1 MKNSIWTD
9 FLHLFYPRL
18 CLLCEEPLVEGEEQ
32 ICLNCLCDLPRVW
45 HQEGET
51 WESLFVGKSDI
62 KQAYAFYV
70 FEKGGHVQQLIHA
83 LKYYDNKELAYSL
96 GSLAFR
102 TLLYEKHPICD
113 FDVLL
118 PVPLHPKRLQERGYN
133 QAEWIAKGIQSVLSA
148 PINTSAVTRK
158 VKTETQTHRNVY
170 DRWTNMQEVFEL
182 VESKELEN
190 RKVLLIDDVLTTG
203 ATFNACAAILEN
215 VPGIQLSA
223 FALAKV

>member
-32 ICLNCLCDLPRVW
+32 ICLNCLCDLPRVR

-83 LKYYDNKELAYSL
+83 LKYYDNKELK
-96 GSLAFR
+96 FR
-102 TLLYEKHPICD
+102 I
-113 FDVLL
+113 
-118 PVPLHPKRLQERGYN
+118 
-133 QAEWIAKGIQSVLSA
+133 
-148 PINTSAVTRK
+148 
-158 VKTETQTHRNVY
+158 
-170 DRWTNMQEVFEL
+170 
-182 VESKELEN
+182 
-190 RKVLLIDDVLTTG
+190 
-203 ATFNACAAILEN
+203 
-215 VPGIQLSA
+215 
-223 FALAKV
+223 

>member
-32 ICLNCLCDLPRVW
+32 ICLNCLCDLPRVR

-70 FEKGGHVQQLIHA
+70 FEKGGHVQQLIHV

-133 QAEWIAKGIQSVLSA
+133 QAEWIAKGIQSVLPA

-203 ATFNACAAILEN
+203 ATFNACAAILGN
-215 VPGIQLSA
+215 IPGIQLSA

>member
-32 ICLNCLCDLPRVW
+32 ICLNCLCDLPRVR
-45 HQEGET
+45 HQEDET

-83 LKYYDNKELAYSL
+83 LKYYDNKKLAYSL

-102 TLLYEKHPICD
+102 TLMFEKHPICD

-133 QAEWIAKGIQSVLSA
+133 QAEWIAKGIQSVLPA

-203 ATFNACAAILEN
+203 ATFNACAAILGN

>member
-1 MKNSIWTD
+1 M
-9 FLHLFYPRL
+9 
-18 CLLCEEPLVEGEEQ
+18 
-32 ICLNCLCDLPRVW
+32 
-45 HQEGET
+45 
-51 WESLFVGKSDI
+51 
-62 KQAYAFYV
+62 
-70 FEKGGHVQQLIHA
+70 
-83 LKYYDNKELAYSL
+83 
-96 GSLAFR
+96 
-102 TLLYEKHPICD
+102 
-113 FDVLL
+113 LL

-203 ATFNACAAILEN
+203 ATFNACAAILGN
-215 VPGIQLSA
+215 IPGIQLSA

>member
-18 CLLCEEPLVEGEEQ
+18 CLLCEELLVEGEEQ
-32 ICLNCLCDLPRVW
+32 ICLNCLCDLPRVR
-45 HQEGET
+45 HQESET

-102 TLLYEKHPICD
+102 TLLYEKHP
-113 FDVLL
+113 
-118 PVPLHPKRLQERGYN
+118 YN
-133 QAEWIAKGIQSVLSA
+133 QAEWIAKGIQSVLPA

-203 ATFNACAAILEN
+203 ATFNACAAILGN
-215 VPGIQLSA
+215 IPGIQLRA